1 MTLRCVLC
9 RRVLK
14 SAAATTETPDGR
26 ILAYGPV
33 CARSE
38 AGPHEKPLGIVLQG
52 MVQPDPQRSARAR
65 LAAAKRYA
73 NPLQGQLFPVEQV
86 AAC

>member
-1 MTLRCVLC
+1 MILRCVLC
-9 RRVLK
+9 RRTLK

-26 ILAYGPV
+26 VLHYGPV

-38 AGPHEKPLGIVLQG
+38 AGPHEKPLDIVLQG
-52 MVQPDPQRSARAR
+52 LAEPDPQRSARAR

-73 NPLQGQLFPVEQV
+73 NPLQGQLFPAEQV